1 MTSASKRDEPPPPPE
16 AAPSRHIGKY
26 EILRLLGK
34 GAMGAVYH
42 AHDPLLDR
50 DVALKVMLPQI
61 ADDPEQ
67 KQRFEREARAVA
79 RMMHPNVVTVF
90 DLGYHTDGSPY
101 IVMEL
106 LKGRDLLQLLRDGPP
121 LTLEGRIA
129 IVLQVLDGLGHAHK
143 VGIVH
148 RDIKPANLF
157 INEEGNAKITD
168 FGIARITTTPVTAA
182 GVVLGTA
189 AYMSPEQVSGGRLDG
204 RSDLFSVGCMLSELV
219 TGRRPFEGK
228 NAMAT
233 VFKIAHQDPVLE
245 MPAGREYGGLLPVLE
260 RSLAKSADERYATAA
275 DFAAALREFLARRAA
290 ILTTI
295 PASTGSPASEA
306 APSPPPSPAV
316 AAPGTAPLGAARVGN
331 PATDPYPNADP
342 TRLFRLLREIHV
354 GRKSGHLHF
363 THGQERRSLRVVSG
377 QIIHGS
383 SDVAGEHLGDVI
395 VRYGLLS
402 QADLDRAITVV
413 LRDRKRLGAVLNEL
427 GLLDRE
433 RLEEAV
439 GLHVRE
445 LLFNVLDRPGA
456 HAFEEAAAGVVE
468 ADLTSKIS
476 TAEMIFEATRRVQDP
491 ELVRQ
496 ALGDVNRVLVLSSSP
511 LMPSQKLTLTP
522 TDGFILSRID
532 GTLSAR
538 EVVSLIPLPPAD
550 TERSL
555 FGLLC
560 TGTVDYATDSSRARA
575 VPASSTRAGSPGA
588 VGSPP
593 P

>member
-1 MTSASKRDEPPPPPE
+1 MTSTAV
-16 AAPSRHIGKY
+16 PSRHIGKY
-26 EILRLLGK
+26 EILQLLGK

-42 AHDPLLDR
+42 AHDPLLER

-121 LTLEGRIA
+121 LDLEARIA

-148 RDIKPANLF
+148 RDIKPANIF
-157 INEEGNAKITD
+157 VSEEGNAKITD
-168 FGIARITTTPVTAA
+168 FGIARITAASVTAA

-189 AYMSPEQVSGGRLDG
+189 AYMSPEQVSGGPLDG
-204 RSDLFSVGCMLSELV
+204 RSDLFSVGSMLAELA

-233 VFKIAHQDPVLE
+233 LFKIAHQDPVLE
-245 MPAGREYGGLLPVLE
+245 VPAGREHEGLLEVLE
-260 RSLAKSADERYATAA
+260 RSLAKSADERYPTAA
-275 DFAAALREFLARRAA
+275 DFAAALREFLVRRGAA
-290 ILTTI
+290 LAI
-295 PASTGSPASEA
+295 PVSTGATASRAEL
-306 APSPPPSPAV
+306 PSPPPPSAP
-316 AAPGTAPLGAARVGN
+316 APGTAPLLSGGAGAPSRSAEAVARPGS
-331 PATDPYPNADP
+331 PATDPFNANP
-342 TRLFRLLREIHV
+342 TQLFRLLREIHV

-363 THGQERRSLRVVSG
+363 AHGQERRSLRIVSG

-383 SDVAGEHLGDVI
+383 SDVSGEHLGDVI

-413 LRDRKRLGAVLNEL
+413 LRDRKRLGAVLSEL
-427 GLLDRE
+427 RLLDRE
-433 RLEEAV
+433 RLEQAV

-445 LLFNVLDRPGA
+445 LLFNVLDRPGSY
-456 HAFEEAAAGVVE
+456 AFEEAAEGERE
-468 ADLTSKIS
+468 ADLTSRLS
-476 TAEMIFEATRRVQDP
+476 TAEVIFEATRRVQDP
-491 ELVRQ
+491 ELVSQ

-511 LMPSQKLTLTP
+511 LMQPQKLTLTP

-560 TGTVDYATDSSRARA
+560 TGTVGYKDDEPRTRPPSAG
-575 VPASSTRAGSPGA
+575 VPARLSA
-588 VGSPP
+588 
-593 P
+593 

>member
-1 MTSASKRDEPPPPPE
+1 MDKITSVSERDERPPLPQ
-16 AAPSRHIGKY
+16 AAPSRRIGKY
-26 EILRLLGK
+26 EIIRLLGK

-42 AHDPLLDR
+42 AHDPLLER

-61 ADDPEQ
+61 ADDPEH

-106 LKGRDLLQLLRDGPP
+106 LKGRDLLQTLRDGPP
-121 LTLEGRIA
+121 LSLPARIS
-129 IVLQVLDGLGHAHK
+129 IVLQVLEGLGHAHK

-157 INEEGNAKITD
+157 INEEGTTKITD
-168 FGIARITTTPVTAA
+168 FGIARVTAASVTAA

-189 AYMSPEQVSGGRLDG
+189 AYMSPEQVSGGKVDG

-228 NAMAT
+228 NPMAT
-233 VFKIAHQDPVLE
+233 LFKIAHQDPVLE
-245 MPAGREYGGLLPVLE
+245 VPAGAEYEGLLPVLV

-275 DFAAALREFLARRAA
+275 DFAAALRDFLGRRSATVPA
-290 ILTTI
+290 PPALASPVVVGEAPDTT
-295 PASTGSPASEA
+295 ALG
-306 APSPPPSPAV
+306 
-316 AAPGTAPLGAARVGN
+316 APLPPRVPEPAARAGN
-331 PATDPYPNADP
+331 PATEAYPRADP
-342 TRLFRLLREIHV
+342 TPLFRLLREIHV
-354 GRKSGHLHF
+354 GSKSGHLHF
-363 THGQERRSLRVVSG
+363 THGQERRSLRIVSG

-383 SDVAGEHLGDVI
+383 SDVSGEHLGDVI

-402 QADLDRAITVV
+402 QADLDRAIAVV
-413 LRDRKRLGAVLNEL
+413 LRDRKRLGAVLSQL
-427 GLLDRE
+427 GLLERE
-433 RLEEAV
+433 RIEEAV

-445 LLFNVLDRPGA
+445 LLFNVLDRPGSY
-456 HAFEEAAAGVVE
+456 AFEEAAEGFVE
-468 ADLTSKIS
+468 ADLKSKLS
-476 TAEMIFEATRRVQDP
+476 TAEVIFEATRRVQDP
-491 ELVRQ
+491 ELVSR

-511 LMPSQKLTLTP
+511 LMQSQKLTLTP

-538 EVVSLIPLPPAD
+538 EVISLIPLPSAD

-560 TGTVDYATDSSRARA
+560 TGTVDYVPKSARARSPL
-575 VPASSTRAGSPGA
+575 PAPSAREGS
-588 VGSPP
+588 
-593 P
+593 